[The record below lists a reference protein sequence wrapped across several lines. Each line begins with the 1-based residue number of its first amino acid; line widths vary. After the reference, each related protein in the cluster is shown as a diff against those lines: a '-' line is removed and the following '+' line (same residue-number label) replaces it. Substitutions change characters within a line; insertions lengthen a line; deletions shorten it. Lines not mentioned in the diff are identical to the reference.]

1 MVTVLAG
8 CLLPVVPGMAEAA
21 SWRACPGGESS
32 LQQARRLVA
41 ELRQELAPVEEQ
53 IRTHPFL
60 DALEQGEVP
69 LETLQGFAVEEY
81 WIIQSDMRSQA
92 LLVSRFG
99 ITPSGDLFRG
109 LAEGE
114 RIAFDLIC
122 RFGKATGLD
131 ADALAGSEPRAG
143 AQAFP
148 NAVVAL
154 AAFGTEADAA
164 AAFLVNFGVFGEN
177 TARMAAALQ
186 NVYGFTAEEVEFFSF
201 FGEPIP
207 GFEDAA
213 IEVIAAGLDKGA
225 DPAAIRRTARLL
237 QEYELEFWNTVA
249 QAP

>member
-1 MVTVLAG
+1 
-8 CLLPVVPGMAEAA
+8 
-21 SWRACPGGESS
+21 
-32 LQQARRLVA
+32 
-41 ELRQELAPVEEQ
+41 
-53 IRTHPFL
+53 
-60 DALEQGEVP
+60 
-69 LETLQGFAVEEY
+69 
-81 WIIQSDMRSQA
+81 
-92 LLVSRFG
+92 
-99 ITPSGDLFRG
+99 
-109 LAEGE
+109 
-114 RIAFDLIC
+114 
-122 RFGKATGLD
+122 
-131 ADALAGSEPRAG
+131 
-143 AQAFP
+143 
-148 NAVVAL
+148 VVAL